1 MTIVNVTYLLSVH
14 LMTFELIRMA
24 HFIYAYCVSRSNEH
38 MFTPPPAA
46 GVPAAAVDYS
56 WSKLV
61 VGCFILYLLL
71 ELLKIVVALLK
82 S

>member
-1 MTIVNVTYLLSVH
+1 
-14 LMTFELIRMA
+14 
-24 HFIYAYCVSRSNEH
+24 

-56 WSKLV
+56 WSNLA
-61 VGCFILYLLL
+61 VGCVILYLLL
-71 ELLKIVVALLK
+71 EMLKFVVALLK